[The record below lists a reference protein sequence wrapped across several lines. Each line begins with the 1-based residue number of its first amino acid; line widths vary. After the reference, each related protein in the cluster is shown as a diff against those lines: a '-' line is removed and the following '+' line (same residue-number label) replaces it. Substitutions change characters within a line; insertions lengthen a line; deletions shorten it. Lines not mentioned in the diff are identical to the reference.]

1 MNYFFI
7 IFLSYG
13 FCQQTEDPVKIVIGS
28 KKFTESIILGEIITQ
43 LVQTKGLLASHK
55 KQLGGTRILWNALL
69 AGEID
74 MYPDYT
80 GTVMREILSE
90 LEITDE
96 DRLRQILF
104 EMGVGISQ
112 AIGFNNTYA
121 LGIKEETWKKFGVNQ
136 ISDLKKYPEF
146 IFGFSNEFMN
156 REDGWPGLKRY
167 YQLPQKNV
175 RGLDHDLAYRGLESG
190 DIHLID
196 MYSTDA
202 EIEYYNLKRLY
213 DDKKFFPP
221 YRAIFLYRLD
231 LVSRVP
237 GFLSI
242 LEMIEGRISESIMIK
257 LNGRVKLEKKSEK
270 SVATQFL
277 KSNLGI
283 RVKLDEETKIDV
295 FIQRTKEHLFLSGI
309 SLFGAILISIPL
321 GILATRRKKI
331 GQFILGIAGIIQTIP
346 SLALLVFMIPLLGI
360 GEMPAIAALFL
371 YSLLP
376 IIRNTHTGIMNIP
389 GEMLE
394 SADALG
400 LPRLVRLR
408 LIELP
413 MASRSILA
421 GIKTSAVINIG
432 TATLGAL
439 IGAGGYG
446 QPILTGIRLDDT
458 GLILQGAVPAAT
470 LALLVQV
477 IFEGME
483 KLIVPRGLQIKP
495 ENVE

>member
-7 IFLSYG
+7 IFLSFG

-96 DRLRQILF
+96 DRLHQILF

-112 AIGFNNTYA
+112 PIGFNNTYA
-121 LGIKEETWKKFGVNQ
+121 LGIKEETWKKSGVNQ

-156 REDGWPGLKRY
+156 REDGWLGLREY

-196 MYSTDA
+196 LYSTDA
-202 EIEYYNLKRLY
+202 EIEYYNLKRLS
-213 DDKKFFPP
+213 DDKKFFPS
-221 YRAIFLYRLD
+221 YHAIFLYRLD
-231 LVSRVP
+231 LVNRVP
-237 GFLSI
+237 DFLSI

-257 LNGRVKLEKKSEK
+257 LNGRIKLEKKSEK
-270 SVATQFL
+270 SVAAQFL

-376 IIRNTHTGIMNIP
+376 IIRNTHIGIMNIP

-495 ENVE
+495 ENAE

>member
-7 IFLSYG
+7 IFLSFG
-13 FCQQTEDPVKIVIGS
+13 FCQQTENHVKIVAGS

-43 LVQTKGLLASHK
+43 LVQAKGPLASHK

-69 AGEID
+69 SGEIEI
-74 MYPDYT
+74 YPDYT

-112 AIGFNNTYA
+112 PIGFNNTYA
-121 LGIKEETWKKFGVNQ
+121 LGIKEETWKKSGVNK
-136 ISDLKKYPEF
+136 ISDLKKHPEF

-156 REDGWPGLKRY
+156 REDGWSGLKEY

-196 MYSTDA
+196 LYSTDA
-202 EIEYYNLKRLY
+202 EIEYYNLRRLA

-221 YRAIFLYRLD
+221 YHAIFLYRLD
-231 LVSRVP
+231 LVDRVP
-237 GFLSI
+237 DFLSI

-270 SVATQFL
+270 SVAVQFL

-309 SLFGAILISIPL
+309 SLFGAILIAIPL

-408 LIELP
+408 IIELP

-432 TATLGAL
+432 TATLGAV

-446 QPILTGIRLDDT
+446 QPILTGIRLDDV
-458 GLILQGAVPAAT
+458 GLILQGAVPAAV
-470 LALLVQV
+470 LALLVQL
-477 IFEGME
+477 IFEGLE
-483 KLIVPRGLQIKP
+483 KVIIPRGLQIKP